1 MEIYGNALFFEDIYK
16 PRYRVDLS
24 GYMSLCDAN
33 YHQLLALWPGL
44 SHAGENQVRYLQINH
59 SHRAGNASGD
69 YTDRLLVSLRVT
81 ESFRYTQTLE
91 IRLERQQPVW
101 PSRLPNMDPVM
112 QVRIYHDAMTAEPLS
127 YQGHRR
133 VPVKNAIPNKQ
144 MYHQDEKYQIN
155 EFLSAW
161 LDLCLQSG
169 VEMTQQDPLCT

>member
-1 MEIYGNALFFEDIYK
+1 METNGNALSSDTINK

-24 GYMSLCDAN
+24 AYMSLCDGN

-44 SHAGENQVRYLQINH
+44 AVAGENQTRYLQIR
-59 SHRAGNASGD
+59 HRRNGSSDHANK
-69 YTDRLLVSLRVT
+69 LLVSIRVT

-91 IRLERQQPVW
+91 IQLLRQQPVW
-101 PSRLPNMDPVM
+101 PARFPNLDPVM
-112 QVRIYHDAMTAEPLS
+112 QVRVYHDAMTAEPVS

-133 VPVKNAIPNKQ
+133 VPVKNAIPNER
-144 MYHQDEKYQIN
+144 MYHQDEKHQIN

-169 VEMTQQDPLCT
+169 AEIGRASCRERV

>member
-1 MEIYGNALFFEDIYK
+1 MEIYGNALYSDDLSK

-24 GYMSLCDAN
+24 GYMSLCDGN

-44 SHAGENQVRYLQINH
+44 SHALENQTRYLQIRH
-59 SHRAGNASGD
+59 SKSAGKASRD
-69 YTDRLLVSLRVT
+69 YTDKVLVSIRVT

-91 IRLERQQPVW
+91 IQLIRQQPVW
-101 PSRLPNMDPVM
+101 PSRFPNLDPVM
-112 QVRIYHDAMTAEPLS
+112 QVRVYHDAMTAEPVS

-133 VPVKNAIPNKQ
+133 VPVKNSIPNKQ